1 MFYHLFWNNSTL
13 LNADE
18 DPTKPMLL
26 HMDIAKALARFL

>member
-18 DPTKPMLL
+18 DLIKPMLL
-26 HMDIAKALARFL
+26 HMDIAKVLARFL